1 MNYRVYKEI
10 YENLNSTED
19 IDALVEKFRI
29 EREVFLAILSQ
40 KIVRNVKKNYYKLER
55 KKEILR
61 ARWKEGESITEIS
74 EEYNFSPVLTASFIF
89 QDTFSCKKFKE
100 YLKNPELIEEKRIK
114 KEIKEIIEKD
124 IVYSPKYIN
133 LQREN
138 GIRCEEEIRS
148 WLLKRDIRFITEKDA
163 RYENFR
169 KTPDFLLM
177 TPFSVGGFEV
187 KWIESKAGFG
197 DLIQFKQD
205 FRGQL
210 RPYVQLFGSGIIV
223 YWIGHLERLNGFSNR
238 IIVISKKFFNDGG
251 QEKI

>member
-1 MNYRVYKEI
+1 MNYRLYKEI

-29 EREVFLAILSQ
+29 EKEVFLAILSQ

-61 ARWKEGESITEIS
+61 ARWKDGESITEIS

-89 QDTFSCKKFKE
+89 QDTFSRKKFKE
-100 YLKNPELIEEKRIK
+100 CLKNPELIEEKRIK
-114 KEIKEIIEKD
+114 KEIKEIIEED

-148 WLLKRDIRFITEKDA
+148 WLLERDIRFITEKDA

-177 TPFSVGGFEV
+177 SPFSVGGFEV
-187 KWIESKAGFG
+187 RWIESKAGFG

-223 YWIGHLERLNGFSNR
+223 YWVGHLERLNGFSNR

>member
-1 MNYRVYKEI
+1 MNYRLYKEI

-61 ARWKEGESITEIS
+61 ARWKDGESITDIS

-89 QDTFSCKKFKE
+89 QDTFSRKKFKE

-114 KEIKEIIEKD
+114 KEIKEIIEED
-124 IVYSPKYIN
+124 IVYSPKYID

-148 WLLKRDIRFITEKDA
+148 WLLERDIRFITEKDA

-177 TPFSVGGFEV
+177 SPFSVGGFEV
-187 KWIESKAGFG
+187 RWIESKAGFG

-210 RPYVQLFGSGIIV
+210 RPYVKLFGSGIIV
-223 YWIGHLERLNGFSNR
+223 YWVGHLERLNGFSNR
-238 IIVISKKFFNDGG
+238 IIVISKKFFNDGE